1 MTLLFLTF
9 EIDRFGSGAYIYGS
23 MLRRN
28 QVAKGLT
35 RGEES
40 LLRTKVTRVGVRES
54 IVRGLKGTRAEEM
67 RLEKW
72 AVKRAARVRKYAS
85 NIEAGRKLRPKKAKN
100 RLELFC

>member
-40 LLRTKVTRVGVRES
+40 LLRNKVTRVGVRES

-67 RLEKW
+67 RLEKSMGG
-72 AVKRAARVRKYAS
+72 KTSFKSTKVRKQYR
-85 NIEAGRKLRPKKAKN
+85 GWKKTTT
-100 RLELFC
+100 